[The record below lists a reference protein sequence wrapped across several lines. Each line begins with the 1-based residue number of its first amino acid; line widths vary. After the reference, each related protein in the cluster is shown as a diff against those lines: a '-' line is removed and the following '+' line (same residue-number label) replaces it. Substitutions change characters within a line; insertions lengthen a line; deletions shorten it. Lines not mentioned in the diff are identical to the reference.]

1 REEGPASLTHRVS
14 FSIPFTSPFSYLQEF
29 TMRKVFGGC
38 IAAAALMAA
47 PALVSADEPKAGEG
61 GASPLFSQLDAN
73 NDGQITSDEIPA
85 DKKRLFEHLLTSADK
100 DKDGKLSRE
109 EFAAG
114 LKNQRPERP
123 LEQKQPEGPGPAGN
137 PYNPEEMLKRLD
149 KNGDG
154 KITLDEVPEEAKERI
169 GGLLK
174 RADKNG
180 DGAVTKE
187 ELADAFK

>member
-1 REEGPASLTHRVS
+1 
-14 FSIPFTSPFSYLQEF
+14 
-29 TMRKVFGGC
+29 
-38 IAAAALMAA
+38 
-47 PALVSADEPKAGEG
+47 
-61 GASPLFSQLDAN
+61 
-73 NDGQITSDEIPA
+73 A

-114 LKNQRPERP
+114 LKNHRPDRP
-123 LEQKQPEGPGPAGN
+123 LEQKQPEGSAPGGN
-137 PYNPEEMLKRLD
+137 PYNPDEMFKRLD

-169 GGLLK
+169 GQLLK

-180 DGAVTKE
+180 DGA
-187 ELADAFK
+187 